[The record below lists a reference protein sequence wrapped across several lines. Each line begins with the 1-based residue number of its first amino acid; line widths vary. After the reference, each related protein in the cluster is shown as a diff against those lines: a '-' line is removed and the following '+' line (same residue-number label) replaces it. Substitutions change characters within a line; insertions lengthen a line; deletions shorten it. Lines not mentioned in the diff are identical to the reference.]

1 MLLADL
7 TTGEWSIIARS
18 FGVISSWLLGCGV
31 ISILFSPPEILNK
44 ISLEN
49 EGLCYQ
55 PAFSIEKMDIKI
67 INERLENSG
76 INNLLEFDD
85 TDEYKDIYE
94 SFQNLIKTHENKRLM
109 DL

>member
-1 MLLADL
+1 M
-7 TTGEWSIIARS
+7 
-18 FGVISSWLLGCGV
+18 
-31 ISILFSPPEILNK
+31 EILDGLTERK
-44 ISLEN
+44 IFKINSN
-49 EGLCYQ
+49 H
-55 PAFSIEKMDIKI
+55 SIEKMDIKI